1 MAVMLVSQNCEIFNF
16 SVNICKV
23 GMDMYN
29 QVKCFSN
36 LLAMN
41 ITMRWAP
48 WKLQYFNSGL

>member
-1 MAVMLVSQNCEIFNF
+1 MDVMLLSQNCEIFNF

-29 QVKCFSN
+29 EVKCFPN